1 MLINAKL
8 QFSLLSLE
16 HMPTQK
22 MNKSNNSILEAEIGL
37 PCHSHLFN
45 EGGG

>member
-1 MLINAKL
+1 MQNYSSVYHWNTCQPK
-8 QFSLLSLE
+8 
-16 HMPTQK
+16 K